1 MPHLAYR
8 SLGRPEVYVPC
19 ALLAAT
25 ILVVL
30 LTENSFYLNLY
41 FMIFIFAGLS
51 GAWNI
56 IGGFCGQLS
65 LGHSAFF
72 GLGAYTSALLFVK
85 FGIPP
90 LLGIFAS
97 IALALVS
104 AAVIGF
110 PCFRLKG
117 PFFTLATIAI
127 AEALQLLAVYFRGIT
142 DGSEGLSI
150 PYKPSLLNLA
160 FESKTNYAVVAF
172 CFMLLVLAVSRW
184 IQRSQLGYE
193 LVALRDDDQAAESLG
208 IGTTRAKITAF
219 LVSGALTAL
228 GASLFAQYVLFLEPH
243 SAFSLNISVNLA
255 LIYMVGGLG
264 TVIGPALGSFLLI
277 PLQEL
282 LRGWIGGAYQGLYF
296 VIYGLALIGV
306 VMFMPHGIT
315 AFFTNH
321 YLRLIS
327 WLPTL
332 GAKEAAAE
340 RSCGPAKAVVSA
352 TSGDSA
358 QIPTSSAIPAI
369 EAENISKSF
378 GGVQALFQ
386 IGFSVQ
392 QGQIFGIIG
401 PNGAGK
407 STLFNILSAVFPQD
421 QGTVRFMGR
430 DISEITRP
438 HLVCRMG
445 IGRTFQ
451 LVKPFEN
458 ITVLENV
465 MVGAF
470 CRGNNRATAM
480 RLALDVLDFVG
491 MTEKKDS
498 PGNVLTLA
506 DKKRL
511 EVARALAT
519 GPNVLLLDEVMAGLT
534 PKEVNEA
541 IELIKRIRDRGT
553 TVIIVEHVMQ
563 AVMSLS
569 DRVMVIAEGLKV
581 TEGTPQ
587 EVIKDE
593 RVIRAYLGEGYE
605 LTAAG

>member
-1 MPHLAYR
+1 VILA
-8 SLGRPEVYVPC
+8 VF
-19 ALLAAT
+19 
-25 ILVVL
+25 

-56 IGGFCGQLS
+56 IGGFGGQLS

-97 IALALVS
+97 IALALVL

-150 PYKPSLLNLA
+150 PYKPALLNLA

-184 IQRSQLGYE
+184 IQRSQLGFQ
-193 LVALRDDDQAAESLG
+193 LIALRDDDQAAESLG
-208 IGTTRAKITAF
+208 ISTTKAKMKAF
-219 LVSGALTAL
+219 LVSGGLTAL

-255 LIYMVGGLG
+255 LISMVGGLG

-296 VIYGLALIGV
+296 VIYGVALIGV

-315 AFFTNH
+315 AFFMNH
-321 YLRLIS
+321 YLRLLS
-327 WLPTL
+327 RLPTFGATFADSKHSSVPGAPPVLTL
-332 GAKEAAAE
+332 GQDQAGMPT
-340 RSCGPAKAVVSA
+340 RSSVPV
-352 TSGDSA
+352 
-358 QIPTSSAIPAI
+358 I
-369 EAENISKSF
+369 EAENLSKRF
-378 GGVQALFQ
+378 GGVQALSQ
-386 IGFSVQ
+386 ISFSVQ

-421 QGTVRFMGR
+421 QGTVRFRGR
-430 DISEITRP
+430 DISAINSP
-438 HLVCRMG
+438 HLICRMG

-470 CRGNNRATAM
+470 CRGNNRAVAM
-480 RLALDVLDFVG
+480 NLALDVLEFVG
-491 MTEKKDS
+491 MYEKKDF
-498 PGNVLTLA
+498 PGHALTLA

-511 EVARALAT
+511 EVARALAA

-534 PKEVNEA
+534 PREVNEA
-541 IELIKRIRDRGT
+541 IELIKRIRGSGI

-581 TEGTPQ
+581 MEGTPQ

-605 LTAAG
+605 LTETG